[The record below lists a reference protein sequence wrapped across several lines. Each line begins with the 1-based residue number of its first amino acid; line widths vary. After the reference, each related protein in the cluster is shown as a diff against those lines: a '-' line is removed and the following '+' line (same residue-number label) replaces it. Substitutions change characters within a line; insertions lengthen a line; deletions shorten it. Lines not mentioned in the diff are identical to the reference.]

1 MDEKPFISSALALF
15 VLAACGEEPSRWS
28 PEIEHCAV
36 IAGRATEELNTITV
50 VKVKV
55 QDLVDTRT
63 VQLRFEYPA
72 GGEGAP
78 VGNIICVYDVKM
90 RTEGARAVKAQAVH
104 FKGRYLSENEL
115 NFLNS
120 SPFRALPEF
129 KIKS

>member
-1 MDEKPFISSALALF
+1 MDKKPFLSSALALSAL
-15 VLAACGEEPSRWS
+15 VACGEEPRRWS
-28 PEIEHCAV
+28 PEVEHCAV

-55 QDLVDTRT
+55 QDLVETRT
-63 VQLRFEYPA
+63 VQLRFEYPSSD
-72 GGEGAP
+72 ENTP
-78 VGNIICVYDVKM
+78 VGNIICVYGAKA
-90 RTEGARAVKAQAVH
+90 GAGSARAVKAQAVH

-129 KIKS
+129 KIKP